1 MALTN
6 EALEGA
12 APYTDTVSS
21 DRIYSDEFKKYIQ
34 TQKRFREAW
43 MEFDAPWNHELF
55 QYANDDFY
63 FYRFNVERMEKNT
76 PRLLKDIIS
85 RLLTHYK
92 VDWSEGIKP
101 ILFKCSTSDGSAVGY
116 SK

>member
-1 MALTN
+1 MALSN
-6 EALEGA
+6 ESLEEA
-12 APYTDTVSS
+12 TPNECAVLS

-63 FYRFNVERMEKNT
+63 FYRFNVECMEKNPASSGT
-76 PRLLKDIIS
+76 MS
-85 RLLTHYK
+85 R
-92 VDWSEGIKP
+92 
-101 ILFKCSTSDGSAVGY
+101 
-116 SK
+116 